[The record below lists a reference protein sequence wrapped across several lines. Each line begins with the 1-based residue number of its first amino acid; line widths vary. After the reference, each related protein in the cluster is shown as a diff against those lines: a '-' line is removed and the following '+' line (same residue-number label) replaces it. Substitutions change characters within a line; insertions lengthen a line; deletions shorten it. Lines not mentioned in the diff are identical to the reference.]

1 MIPRQIIGDRS
12 RMSMRKNAQNEN
24 VKYIVKFNQK
34 NTRPSTMSLFKGI
47 DRSKI
52 KQINRSQ
59 VLDHRVPVFL
69 IVGSERSMV
78 CYIYNGGS
86 GHRKQS
92 IRLPYRCVARFDVWR
107 AGRGEYQIQIFS

>member
-1 MIPRQIIGDRS
+1 MTPRQIIGDRS

-69 IVGSERSMV
+69 IVGSERSTTLL
-78 CYIYNGGS
+78 NGMLHIQRRIG
-86 GHRKQS
+86 
-92 IRLPYRCVARFDVWR
+92 IRYTKGL
-107 AGRGEYQIQIFS
+107 IMTI